1 MRKVSN
7 KCSNYLIWA
16 NFTLGRDTPRYK
28 KRLYVDA
35 LLAIAYAIISV
46 VLIWLQKADMIVLGL
61 NIICLL
67 RVLIQNT
74 ISASEVTELK
84 RKAGI
89 QEKHE
94 GNSHY
99 HIKEC
104 VICVVFS
111 ITVVFWGALFIEPSN
126 LFTKLLATI
135 AILIVCCN
143 DCENIVIYAYDASI

>member
-1 MRKVSN
+1 
-7 KCSNYLIWA
+7 
-16 NFTLGRDTPRYK
+16 
-28 KRLYVDA
+28 
-35 LLAIAYAIISV
+35 
-46 VLIWLQKADMIVLGL
+46 MIVLGL

-94 GNSHY
+94 DNSHY

-111 ITVVFWGALFIEPSN
+111 TTVVFWGALFIEPSN
-126 LFTKLLATI
+126 LFTA
-135 AILIVCCN
+135 V
-143 DCENIVIYAYDASI
+143 